1 MLKNTSL
8 LLFLST
14 LHGLAAN
21 ISEVLVSLYIWRLAD
36 FQTLLAFKLFE
47 VAIMPVTSFI
57 VAWLG
62 DRFSPKTTLQLGLAL
77 FATQMLIIVLFQE
90 KILQFLPILALIS
103 GSSIVTRYMSL
114 NSVFQTAIAPKSQPP
129 FYGNM
134 DIIFSILRVLFPFV
148 SGAIIWQ
155 FGYVPLFI
163 IGLASILSA
172 FFLII
177 PVKIAIQSNP
187 FEPMK
192 LITDW
197 NQKSTAIF
205 FGRLWWGVEYGF
217 FLTLIPILVTLQL
230 NGELGW
236 GILTAI
242 LSFSGVV
249 AALYIKNK
257 IKMDRRISLFKMGG
271 ILLSVAAL
279 MYSTIPSFDYLL
291 FLLILLQLWQ
301 VMQNTIIRPML
312 NGLVRAQQDAPI
324 MVSEY
329 SYLAELPFAIGC
341 LLIYG
346 CLWILAP
353 AITNPV
359 VIAILFMVISIVPVN
374 EVRSLL
380 SAKGT

>member
-217 FLTLIPILVTLQL
+217 FLTLIPILVTLQ
-230 NGELGW
+230 W
-236 GILTAI
+236 GVLTAI
-242 LSFSGVV
+242 LSFSGVI